1 MKKDL
6 AKKNA
11 VMFHQ
16 LGPIGMHGLHVLSVA
31 EKEQFKEQE
40 IVRDL
45 ALATAMS
52 IRLRVVRNDNA
63 VSYNFTFTS
72 QISYVAWF
80 IIYDKIFNF

>member
-1 MKKDL
+1 
-6 AKKNA
+6 
-11 VMFHQ
+11 MFHQ

-63 VSYNFTFTS
+63 VSYNFTFT
-72 QISYVAWF
+72 QIYYVAWF
-80 IIYDKIFNF
+80 IIYYKIFNF

>member
-1 MKKDL
+1 
-6 AKKNA
+6 
-11 VMFHQ
+11 MFHQ
-16 LGPIGMHGLHVLSVA
+16 LGPIGMHGLHVLSAA

-63 VSYNFTFTS
+63 VSYNFT
-72 QISYVAWF
+72 Y
-80 IIYDKIFNF
+80 IYIADLLCSMVHNL